1 MEDILFTLKKGN
13 IIANFISEEGEYLV
27 KKTNHYFEN
36 LKNERPKYQG
46 VVELAFLAMTPPQLL
61 LFRSKEECTADF
73 VEVTAQCKN
82 VQAQSVELL
91 REMEDK
97 YEATSTEATT
107 TPTSKTKRKRKID
120 AKWQGLGGRFNK
132 VKMLKFGLKHSHK
145 ESYYSLQ
152 EKSTS
157 SATDVAATSPPTSEA
172 ATTSTTLSPTTA
184 AAATAS

>member
-13 IIANFISEEGEYLV
+13 IIANFISAEGEYLV
-27 KKTNHYFEN
+27 KKTNKYFEN
-36 LKNERPKYQG
+36 LKTERPKYQG
-46 VVELAFLAMTPPQLL
+46 VVELAFLAMTPRQLL
-61 LFRSKEECTADF
+61 LFRSKEECTDF
-73 VEVTAQCKN
+73 VEVTTQCKN

-120 AKWQGLGGRFNK
+120 TKWQGLGGRFNK
-132 VKMLKFGLKHSHK
+132 VKMLKFGVKHSHK

-157 SATDVAATSPPTSEA
+157 SATVVAATSPATSEA
-172 ATTSTTLSPTTA
+172 STTSTTLNPITTA
-184 AAATAS
+184 